1 MKKRVLAIAM
11 SLAMTLSL
19 LPVSALAADNNE
31 AAIGNEE
38 YETLGSAIENVG
50 DGQTIT
56 VLTDSLTATS
66 ITVNE
71 DKDFILDLNGAT
83 LTLSDRIVVT
93 DQDAYYDAEKNPQ
106 ASTYAGILNEGKL
119 TIENGTIT
127 SSANACL
134 IINRGQLTLEDDV
147 DLTKSGEGNAIDNL
161 GGTVVSSADISLTN
175 SDCTAIVTYGGNLT
189 INDGNITA
197 DYGISVFNRGYDNES
212 VGAEV
217 EINSGTISAGDY
229 ALSTNNVRSGGQS
242 PSNVTINS
250 GSLKSERRTVIY
262 WPSAGT
268 LKIGK
273 IGSEDSDILLETD
286 AGSAV
291 EVCSGTLIVNSG
303 TFKGS
308 DSSDTLNES
317 SLMAQMYRKN
327 SGCAGVGDGITIIAR
342 RAAGYDTAAL
352 NVTING
358 GEFESSDN
366 YAVRYFD
373 CNQIGG
379 AEQIDQDVNVT
390 IAGGIFTGGTGVSAV
405 DAELIAESEQK
416 FITGG
421 TFSSNVSAYVP
432 ENYECVE
439 NEGEDTYTV
448 KKMEAKLVVK
458 PGTDASGNISATLEG
473 NYSSSGT
480 QIDKPETGAGSETPE
495 TTTDHVEIDL
505 TTNTTED
512 ETGSTTL
519 NITQAT
525 ASSLS
530 DASSLKVTT
539 NEGTVELDN
548 DALEKV
554 GEANGTVS
562 ITVTKN
568 STESETNVAAS
579 YTVEVKS
586 GSTDL
591 LPDGE
596 SDNGTITL
604 TLPVPA
610 ASQGTTL
617 YVWYAVEQTGG
628 SVMYVNRVATYNA
641 NGTDVTF
648 TVGHL
653 SRYDLLSADPNTTA
667 VASITN
673 DGGTQYYESL
683 GDAISK
689 VGENETI
696 TLIKD
701 IPDAVGIAVSSGKK
715 FTVDFNGFTYTLTG
729 PGAGS
734 TNTETNGFQLLRDST
749 ITFKNGTIRIAEN
762 SNNIKRIIQNYADLA
777 LENMQIYAQNQV
789 GGEDYALSFNNGNI
803 TFKGSTSVYTTSDDT
818 IAFDVCK
825 FSNYPSTNVTFDNSY
840 TGTING
846 QIVYDSPN
854 AGTHSLT
861 IKGNG
866 QFGGISKTAG
876 SAETPSITVTGGTFA
891 NSVADIAK
899 TPTYEVDKNAG
910 SYPYSYTNNYA
921 EAIENA
927 GPGGEVSIA
936 DKTGSTSVYKVTF
949 VYGDN
954 RNNTTSEVVSGTT
967 VTLPSASRT
976 GYTFNGWRS
985 SADNDLHKAGTS
997 VAITADTTFT
1007 ANWTRN
1013 QTDRPSSGSSGS
1025 SSSDSGDYLITVDRV
1040 SGGRVTVQPGRADRG
1055 DTVTITVYPNDGY
1068 ELDELVVTDSRGN
1081 EIDLDARSATRF
1093 TFTMPGGKV
1102 TVEASFVREGG
1113 QPQVPQTTFADVP
1126 ASAWYYNAVEYVYE
1140 NGLMSGVSGGRFAP
1154 DDTLTRAML
1163 VQTLYAMEGRPASAS
1178 AGFADVAS
1186 GDWYAS
1192 AVNWAAANGV
1202 VSGVSETGFG
1212 PNNALTREQ
1221 LALILYR
1228 FAQYKG
1234 YDVTGTSDLA
1244 AYADGSSVSS
1254 WAAEAMGWAVDAG
1267 LISGVGGNQ
1276 IAPTGTASRAQV
1288 AQILMN
1294 FCENV
1299 AR

>member
-11 SLAMTLSL
+11 SLAMTFSL
-19 LPVSALAADNNE
+19 LPVSALAAETGETPEEKTQQSISTNE
-31 AAIGNEE
+31 LSETTEDTEATADDETNSGEEGKGGPGEGYVVQGPTGNYLTIAAALDAVPSPTSVKLIGNLEE
-38 YETLGSAIENVG
+38 DVVIPEGKTLTIDL
-50 DGQTIT
+50 DGFKITNKTGHTIT
-56 VLTDSLTATS
+56 VNSGAQLIINDSSAEKTGTVDNVTHAKAAVHNAAGGTVTLSGGNYTRSQEADNSASSSGGNSFYTIQNYGDMTLNEG
-66 ITVNE
+66 ITVSQGA
-71 DKDFILDLNGAT
+71 NGRGQFSS
-83 LTLSDRIVVT
+83 LIENG
-93 DQDAYYDAEKNPQ
+93 YYDGSGKSQNATMMINGGTFIGGLNTIKNDDW
-106 ASTYAGILNEGKL
+106 GILTVNGGNFTNYAQHAFFNANIATINDGTFVNEGTRGAIYSFARWNDNYGIGKL
-119 TIENGTIT
+119 TING
-127 SSANACL
+127 
-134 IINRGQLTLEDDV
+134 
-147 DLTKSGEGNAIDNL
+147 
-161 GGTVVSSADISLTN
+161 
-175 SDCTAIVTYGGNLT
+175 
-189 INDGNITA
+189 
-197 DYGISVFNRGYDNES
+197 
-212 VGAEV
+212 
-217 EINSGTISAGDY
+217 
-229 ALSTNNVRSGGQS
+229 
-242 PSNVTINS
+242 
-250 GSLKSERRTVIY
+250 
-262 WPSAGT
+262 
-268 LKIGK
+268 
-273 IGSEDSDILLETD
+273 
-286 AGSAV
+286 
-291 EVCSGTLIVNSG
+291 G
-303 TFKGS
+303 TFKNKGTS
-308 DSSDTLNES
+308 
-317 SLMAQMYRKN
+317 
-327 SGCAGVGDGITIIAR
+327 IIEV
-342 RAAGYDTAAL
+342 TAA
-352 NVTING
+352 N
-358 GEFESSDN
+358 
-366 YAVRYFD
+366 A
-373 CNQIGG
+373 
-379 AEQIDQDVNVT
+379 DV
-390 IAGGIFTGGTGVSAV
+390 S
-405 DAELIAESEQK
+405 
-416 FITGG
+416 ITGG

-432 ENYECVE
+432 ENYECVK

-448 KKMEAKLVVK
+448 KEMEAKLVVT
-458 PGTDASGNISATLEG
+458 PEESSDGNISATLKG

-480 QIDKPETGAGSETPE
+480 QIEKPTEGAGSGTPE
-495 TTTDHVEIDL
+495 SVGRSVEINLTTDGQ
-505 TTNTTED
+505 TEPAAG
-512 ETGSTTL
+512 GSTTL

-554 GEANGTVS
+554 GKANGAVS

-568 STESETNVAAS
+568 SASETNVAAS

-586 GSTDL
+586 DGTDL
-591 LPDGE
+591 LPDGA
-596 SDNGTITL
+596 SGNGTITL
-604 TLPVPA
+604 TLPVPE
-610 ASQGTTL
+610 SNRKQTL
-617 YVWYAVEQTGG
+617 YVWYAVDQGG
-628 SVMYVNRVATYNA
+628 SVMYVNRVATYSSGS
-641 NGTDVTF
+641 GTAVTF
-648 TVGHL
+648 DVSHL
-653 SRYDLLSADPNTTA
+653 SRYDLLSANPTTTA

-673 DGGTQYYESL
+673 DKGTQYYESL

-715 FTVDFNGFTYTLTG
+715 FTVDFNRFTYTLTG

-762 SNNIKRIIQNYADLA
+762 ANNIKRIIQNYADLT
-777 LENMQIYAQNQV
+777 LENMQFYAQNQV
-789 GGEDYALSFNNGNI
+789 GGEAYALSFNNGNI
-803 TFKGSTSVYTTSDDT
+803 TFKGNTSIYTTSDDT

-825 FSNYPSTNVTFDNSY
+825 FSNYPSAKVTFDNSY
-840 TGTING
+840 TGTVNG

-854 AGTHSLT
+854 ATTHSLT
-861 IKGNG
+861 INGNG
-866 QFGGISKTAG
+866 QFGGISKTTN
-876 SAETPSITVTGGTFA
+876 SAETPSITVMGGTFA

-899 TPTYEVDKNAG
+899 TPTYEVDKNTG
-910 SYPYSYTNNYA
+910 SYPYSYTNSYA

-936 DKTGSTSVYKVTF
+936 DKTGSTSVYEVTF

-967 VTLPSASRT
+967 VTLPSASRI

-985 SADNDLHKAGTS
+985 NVDNDLHKKGTS
-997 VAITADTTFT
+997 VTITANTTFT
-1007 ANWTRN
+1007 ADWTRN

-1025 SSSDSGDYLITVDRV
+1025 SSDRTYSIDVDVTGSR
-1040 SGGRVTVQPGRADRG
+1040 GGSVTLSPTRASAGTR
-1055 DTVTITVYPNDGY
+1055 VTITVRPNSGY
-1068 ELDELVVTDSRGN
+1068 ELDELTVLDEDGDEVRLTQRTD
-1081 EIDLDARSATRF
+1081 TTY
-1093 TFTMPGGKV
+1093 TFHMPDGKV

-1113 QPQVPQTTFADVP
+1113 QTQIPQTTFADVP

-1163 VQTLYAMEGRPASAS
+1163 VQTLYAMEGRPAAAS

-1234 YDVTGTSDLA
+1234 YDVTGTSDLT
-1244 AYADGSSVSS
+1244 AYADGSSVSG
-1254 WAAEAMGWAVDAG
+1254 WAAEAMSWAVNAG

-1276 IAPTGTASRAQV
+1276 IAPTGTATRAQV

>member
-19 LPVSALAADNNE
+19 LPVSALAAETGETPEEKTQQSISTNE
-31 AAIGNEE
+31 LSETTEDTEATADDETNSGEEGKGGPGEGYVVQGPTGNYLTIAAALDAVPSPTSVKLIGNLEE
-38 YETLGSAIENVG
+38 DVVIPEGKTLTIDL
-50 DGQTIT
+50 DGFKITNKTGHTIT
-56 VLTDSLTATS
+56 VNSGAQLIINDSSAEKTGTVDNVTHAKAAVHNAAGGTVTLSGGNYTRSQEADNSASSSGGNSFYTIQNYGDMTLNEG
-66 ITVNE
+66 ITVSQGA
-71 DKDFILDLNGAT
+71 NGRGQFSS
-83 LTLSDRIVVT
+83 LIENG
-93 DQDAYYDAEKNPQ
+93 YYDGSGKSQNATMMINGGTFIGGLNTIKNDDW
-106 ASTYAGILNEGKL
+106 GILTVNGGNFTNYAQHAFFNANIATINDGTFVNEGTRGAIYSFARWNDNYGIGKL
-119 TIENGTIT
+119 TING
-127 SSANACL
+127 
-134 IINRGQLTLEDDV
+134 
-147 DLTKSGEGNAIDNL
+147 
-161 GGTVVSSADISLTN
+161 
-175 SDCTAIVTYGGNLT
+175 
-189 INDGNITA
+189 
-197 DYGISVFNRGYDNES
+197 
-212 VGAEV
+212 
-217 EINSGTISAGDY
+217 
-229 ALSTNNVRSGGQS
+229 
-242 PSNVTINS
+242 
-250 GSLKSERRTVIY
+250 
-262 WPSAGT
+262 
-268 LKIGK
+268 
-273 IGSEDSDILLETD
+273 
-286 AGSAV
+286 
-291 EVCSGTLIVNSG
+291 G
-303 TFKGS
+303 TFKNKGTS
-308 DSSDTLNES
+308 
-317 SLMAQMYRKN
+317 
-327 SGCAGVGDGITIIAR
+327 IIEV
-342 RAAGYDTAAL
+342 TAA
-352 NVTING
+352 N
-358 GEFESSDN
+358 
-366 YAVRYFD
+366 A
-373 CNQIGG
+373 
-379 AEQIDQDVNVT
+379 DV
-390 IAGGIFTGGTGVSAV
+390 S
-405 DAELIAESEQK
+405 
-416 FITGG
+416 ITGG

-432 ENYECVE
+432 ENYECVK

-448 KKMEAKLVVK
+448 KEMEAKLVVT
-458 PGTDASGNISATLEG
+458 PEESSDGNISATLKG

-480 QIDKPETGAGSETPE
+480 QIEKPTEGAGSGTPE
-495 TTTDHVEIDL
+495 SVGRSVEINLTTDGQ
-505 TTNTTED
+505 TEPAAG
-512 ETGSTTL
+512 GSTTL

-554 GEANGTVS
+554 GKANGAVS

-568 STESETNVAAS
+568 SASETNVAAS

-586 GSTDL
+586 DGTDL
-591 LPDGE
+591 LPDGA
-596 SDNGTITL
+596 SGNGTITL
-604 TLPVPA
+604 TLPVPE
-610 ASQGTTL
+610 SNRKQTL
-617 YVWYAVEQTGG
+617 YVWYAVDQGG
-628 SVMYVNRVATYNA
+628 SVMYVNRVATYSSGS
-641 NGTDVTF
+641 GTAVTF
-648 TVGHL
+648 DVSHL
-653 SRYDLLSADPNTTA
+653 SRYDLLSANPTTTA

-673 DGGTQYYESL
+673 DKGTQYYESL

-715 FTVDFNGFTYTLTG
+715 FTVDFNRFTYTLTG

-762 SNNIKRIIQNYADLA
+762 ANNIKRIIQNYADLT
-777 LENMQIYAQNQV
+777 LENMQFYAQNQV
-789 GGEDYALSFNNGNI
+789 GGEAYALSFNNGNI
-803 TFKGSTSVYTTSDDT
+803 TFKGNTSIYTTSDDT

-825 FSNYPSTNVTFDNSY
+825 FSNYPSAKVTFDNSY
-840 TGTING
+840 TGTVNG

-854 AGTHSLT
+854 ATTHSLT
-861 IKGNG
+861 INGNG
-866 QFGGISKTAG
+866 QFGGISKTTN
-876 SAETPSITVTGGTFA
+876 SAETPSITVMGGTFA

-899 TPTYEVDKNAG
+899 TPTYEVDKNTG
-910 SYPYSYTNNYA
+910 SYPYSYTNSYA

-936 DKTGSTSVYKVTF
+936 DKTGSTSVYEVTF

-967 VTLPSASRT
+967 VTLPSASRI

-985 SADNDLHKAGTS
+985 NVDNDLHKKGTS
-997 VAITADTTFT
+997 VTITANTTFT
-1007 ANWTRN
+1007 ADWTRN

-1025 SSSDSGDYLITVDRV
+1025 SSDRTYSIDVDVTGSR
-1040 SGGRVTVQPGRADRG
+1040 GGSVTLSPTRASAGTR
-1055 DTVTITVYPNDGY
+1055 VTITVRPNSGY
-1068 ELDELVVTDSRGN
+1068 ELDELTVLDEDGDEVRLTQRTD
-1081 EIDLDARSATRF
+1081 TTY
-1093 TFTMPGGKV
+1093 TFHMPDGKV

-1113 QPQVPQTTFADVP
+1113 QTQIPQTTFADVP

-1163 VQTLYAMEGRPASAS
+1163 VQTLYAMEGRPAAAS

>member
-19 LPVSALAADNNE
+19 LPVSALATETGETPAEETQQSISTNELSEPAEDVEITVGDVTINEETTIVVGSSADGMTISQAITKGAKEITLGGNVTEDVTIPEGKTVTIDLAGHKLTNSSGHTITNNGVLTIKDSGGNGIVDNVTHAR
-31 AAIGNEE
+31 AAIYN
-38 YETLGSAIENVG
+38 Y
-50 DGQTIT
+50 
-56 VLTDSLTATS
+56 
-66 ITVNE
+66 
-71 DKDFILDLNGAT
+71 
-83 LTLSDRIVVT
+83 
-93 DQDAYYDAEKNPQ
+93 P
-106 ASTYAGILNEGKL
+106 
-119 TIENGTIT
+119 
-127 SSANACL
+127 
-134 IINRGQLTLEDDV
+134 
-147 DLTKSGEGNAIDNL
+147 
-161 GGTVVSSADISLTN
+161 GGTVTLDGG
-175 SDCTAIVTYGGNLT
+175 TYDRSHENGQNKDSNGGNSFYTLKNFGT
-189 INDGNITA
+189 MIINAGVTVQQNGTSNDGTTGKYSSLVANGWQKIATA
-197 DYGISVFNRGYDNES
+197 GQ
-212 VGAEV
+212 
-217 EINSGTISAGDY
+217 
-229 ALSTNNVRSGGQS
+229 SGGE
-242 PSNVTINS
+242 P
-250 GSLKSERRTVIY
+250 
-262 WPSAGT
+262 
-268 LKIGK
+268 
-273 IGSEDSDILLETD
+273 
-286 AGSAV
+286 AV
-291 EVCSGTLIVNSG
+291 QNGGAKL
-303 TFKGS
+303 
-308 DSSDTLNES
+308 
-317 SLMAQMYRKN
+317 
-327 SGCAGVGDGITIIAR
+327 
-342 RAAGYDTAAL
+342 
-352 NVTING
+352 TING
-358 GEFESSDN
+358 GTFNGGLNTVKNDDCGTLIIENGDFNNFYQAVVQNHNVATINGGTFEADADSIYTTYGVYNCGCDTT
-366 YAVRYFD
+366 YDKGTLTITGGRFTGATFG
-373 CNQIGG
+373 IG
-379 AEQIDQDVNVT
+379 EVSTKEPTVT
-390 IAGGIFTGGTGVSAV
+390 ISGDVYIQATSGAIERSASSNAV
-405 DAELIAESEQK
+405 IS
-416 FITGG
+416 ITGG

-448 KKMEAKLVVK
+448 KEMEAKLVVK
-458 PGTDASGNISATLEG
+458 PKTDESGNISATLEG

-554 GEANGTVS
+554 GKASGTVS

-568 STESETNVAAS
+568 STASENNVAAS

-586 GSTDL
+586 NGNDL
-591 LPDGE
+591 LPDGQ
-596 SDNGTITL
+596 SNGTITL

-610 ASQGTTL
+610 ASQSATL
-617 YVWYAVEQTGG
+617 YVWYAVAQTGG
-628 SVMYVNRVATYNA
+628 GVMYVNQVATYNA
-641 NGTDVTF
+641 NSGAVVTF
-648 TVGHL
+648 DVSHL
-653 SRYDLLSADPNTTA
+653 SRYDLLSSEPDETA

-673 DGGTQYYESL
+673 SAGTQYYESL

-689 VGENETI
+689 VGGNETI

-701 IPDAVGIAVSSGKK
+701 IPDAVGIAVSSGKR
-715 FTVDFNGFTYTLTG
+715 FTVDFNGFTYTLAG

-734 TNTETNGFQLLRDST
+734 TNTETNGFQLLKDST

-762 SNNIKRIIQNYADLA
+762 ANNIKRIIQNYADLT
-777 LENMQIYAQNQV
+777 LENMQFYAQNQV
-789 GGEDYALSFNNGNI
+789 GGEAYALSFNNGDI
-803 TFKGSTSVYTTSDDT
+803 TFKGNTSIYTTSDDT

-825 FSNYPSTNVTFDNSY
+825 FSTYPSAKVTFDSSY
-840 TGTING
+840 TGTVNG
-846 QIVYDSPN
+846 QILYDSSD
-854 AGTHSLT
+854 ATTHSLT

-1093 TFTMPGGKV
+1093 TFTMPSGKV

-1113 QPQVPQTTFADVP
+1113 QTQTPQTTFADVP
-1126 ASAWYYNAVEYVYE
+1126 ASAWYYDAVEYVYE

-1163 VQTLYAMEGRPASAS
+1163 VQTLYAMEGRPAAAS

-1244 AYADGSSVSS
+1244 AYADGSSVSG

-1276 IAPTGTASRAQV
+1276 IAPTGTATRAQV

-1299 AR
+1299 AH